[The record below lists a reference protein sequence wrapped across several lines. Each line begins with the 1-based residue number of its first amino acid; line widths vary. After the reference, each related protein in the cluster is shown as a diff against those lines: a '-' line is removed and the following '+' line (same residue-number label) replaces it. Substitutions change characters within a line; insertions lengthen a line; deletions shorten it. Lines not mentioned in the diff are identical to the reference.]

1 MPLKKTVSGNRREL
15 GAALRSFRKR
25 AGFTRVEDAN
35 DLIDVSAVTMNR
47 IENGEAPVNRLRL
60 TVLADAY
67 HLSEAERDG
76 LLEMA
81 KQTRNRKGTFPAFV
95 TVKTRALLELESE
108 ATEIL
113 MVTIDL
119 IPAYFQ
125 TERYTRALFESTG
138 ETLSPE
144 RMAEMARVRK
154 GRQDNL
160 MKPNPPLVRAVI
172 HESSLRL
179 PVGGVAVM
187 HEQLVYLAGA
197 CELPNVEILVQPTSA
212 GAYPG
217 MGSSFLLIRLD
228 DDSTNDRVQVSSH
241 GDPFFRDRRSAT
253 EPYRVAW
260 ARKRA
265 AALSVSASK
274 SVILEAV
281 GAYASGNGGS
291 E

>member
-1 MPLKKTVSGNRREL
+1 MPMKKTVSGNRREL

-108 ATEIL
+108 AAEIL

-125 TERYTRALFESTG
+125 TERYTRALFESNG
-138 ETLSPE
+138 ERLPPE
-144 RMAEMARVRK
+144 MVAELMGVRQR
-154 GRQDNL
+154 RQDSL
-160 MKPNPPLVRAVI
+160 MKPKPPAVRAVI
-172 HESSLRL
+172 HETALRL
-179 PVGGVAVM
+179 PVGGSEVM
-187 HEQLVYLAGA
+187 REQLAYLASV
-197 CELPNVEILVQPTSA
+197 CDLPNVEIQVQPTNA

-228 DDSTNDRVQVSSH
+228 DDPASDRVQVSSH
-241 GDPFFRDRRSAT
+241 GDPFFRDRKSAT
-253 EPYRVAW
+253 EAYRVAW
-260 ARKRA
+260 ARKQV
-265 AALSVSASK
+265 AALSLTASK
-274 SVILEAV
+274 AVILEAV
-281 GAYASGNGGS
+281 SAYTSDDGGS